1 MVERAAGAGDE
12 GAAASERRLALPTVE
27 LMSLEVQMERQ
38 LRIGSG
44 GTGGGGGGGGGGDG
58 QRQHQQQA
66 APPAPA
72 VGRPLAVLEYVLD
85 GMPLPAFQLLV
96 GMMGRF

>member
-1 MVERAAGAGDE
+1 
-12 GAAASERRLALPTVE
+12 
-27 LMSLEVQMERQ
+27 MERQ

-44 GTGGGGGGGGGGDG
+44 GTGGGGGG
-58 QRQHQQQA
+58 QRRHQQQA
-66 APPAPA
+66 AAPAPA

-85 GMPLPAFQLLV
+85 GMPLPAFQRLV